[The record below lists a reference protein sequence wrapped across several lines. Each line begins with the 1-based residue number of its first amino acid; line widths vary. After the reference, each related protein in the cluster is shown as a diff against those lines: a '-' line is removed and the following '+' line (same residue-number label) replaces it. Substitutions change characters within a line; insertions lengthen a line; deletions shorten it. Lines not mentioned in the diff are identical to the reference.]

1 MIQRASEKSPC
12 YGTKWIHP
20 RPKGES
26 LEIETQLTINI
37 SSMQQK
43 PTLASLPICF
53 RLSQPCYCNTSS
65 FEGGLKC
72 FQVQPCYCNTSSFE
86 GGVQMFPSSGPE
98 YFSDDE
104 GRATRCEFVNIRR
117 VALLTIC
124 PLLLQATAEIQNTKL
139 STPVYEP
146 LIKYKIHKYK
156 LSTPVASQ

>member
-1 MIQRASEKSPC
+1 
-12 YGTKWIHP
+12 
-20 RPKGES
+20 
-26 LEIETQLTINI
+26 
-37 SSMQQK
+37 
-43 PTLASLPICF
+43 
-53 RLSQPCYCNTSS
+53 
-65 FEGGLKC
+65 
-72 FQVQPCYCNTSSFE
+72 
-86 GGVQMFPSSGPE
+86 MFPSSGPE

-156 LSTPVASQ
+156 IVHSCYDPLLILKR